1 MTRVTLRLCSAL
13 VLACVALVHA
23 EATEPKRERRNIPV
37 APAQLLGNAAPLGF
51 DMMGPF
57 ANLPDGRV
65 LAIEG
70 NTARTSAD
78 EGKTWSEPEP
88 LLPSGSELEVRPE
101 RALSVTRQGTAILV
115 FLDNSNVVWRWDPS
129 DPVLLQQNR
138 ADVWAVRSVDG
149 GKTWIDLQ
157 MIQSGYCGA
166 IRDMICTEDGRI
178 IVTAQLL
185 LPTMARHAS
194 ITYRSVDEGRT
205 WEASNLLDVRDA
217 PGDHAGGFEP
227 TIVEQ
232 RDHRFRLLIR
242 TARKFFW
249 QAWSADGLDWT
260 GLEPTDIVAAHAP
273 GLLKR
278 LASGRQVL
286 LWNALPGDRTLL
298 HIAFSEDDGKTWSA
312 PEEIARGKRVSYP
325 YLLERHSGE
334 LWVTSMQGDLRA
346 KVFEADYLKP
356 R

>member
-1 MTRVTLRLCSAL
+1 MIRMTIRLRVAFACACIAL
-13 VLACVALVHA
+13 IDAEAVGVERMKEKNSVAL
-23 EATEPKRERRNIPV
+23 
-37 APAQLLGNAAPLGF
+37 AQLLGKAAPLGF
-51 DMMGPF
+51 DFMGPF

-78 EGKTWSEPEP
+78 EGRTWSEPVP
-88 LLPSGSELEVRPE
+88 LFSSDKGLEVRPE
-101 RALSVTRQGTAILV
+101 RALVVTRQGTAILV
-115 FLDNSNVVWRWDPS
+115 FLDNRNVVWRWDPG

-138 ADVWAVRSVDG
+138 AHVWAVRSVDG

-157 MIQSGYCGA
+157 MIQPGYCGA
-166 IRDMICTEDGRI
+166 IRDMISTADGRV

-185 LPTMARHAS
+185 LPNLARHAS

-205 WEASNLLDVRDA
+205 WKASNLLDVRDA

-242 TARKFFW
+242 TARKKFW
-249 QAWSADGLDWT
+249 QAWSTDGLDWT

-273 GLLKR
+273 GLVKR

-286 LWNALPGDRTLL
+286 LWNAVPGDRTVL
-298 HIAFSEDDGKTWSA
+298 HIAFSDDDGKTWSA
-312 PEEIARGKRVSYP
+312 SEAIARGKRVSYP
-325 YLLERHSGE
+325 YLLERNPGE
-334 LWVTSMQGDLRA
+334 LWITTMQGNLRA
-346 KVFEADYLKP
+346 KVFETDYVKP